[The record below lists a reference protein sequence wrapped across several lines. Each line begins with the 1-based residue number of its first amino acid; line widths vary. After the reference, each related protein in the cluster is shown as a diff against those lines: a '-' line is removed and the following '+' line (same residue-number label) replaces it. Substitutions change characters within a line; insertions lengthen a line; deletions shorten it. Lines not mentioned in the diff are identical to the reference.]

1 MNNFTLRQVVEPEP
15 EQKKKDRGSFI
26 LTNYSCTKW
35 TEETA

>member
-1 MNNFTLRQVVEPEP
+1 MNNFTQLQVVEPEP
-15 EQKKKDRGSFI
+15 DQKKKHRGSFI